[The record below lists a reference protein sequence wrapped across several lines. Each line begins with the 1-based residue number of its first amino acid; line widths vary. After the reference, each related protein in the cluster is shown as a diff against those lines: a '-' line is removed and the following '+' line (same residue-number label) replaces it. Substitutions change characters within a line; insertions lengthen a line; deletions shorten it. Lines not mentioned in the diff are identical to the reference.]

1 MHFAWVS
8 LSKQCDF
15 IAACTVGCR
24 VFISMQNRRFS
35 TCQEIKMQEK
45 LWSSNK
51 NTNGFSCYS
60 ESAAF
65 ILDASGFVARA
76 KESFI
81 FYLLRF
87 GSRSFFFFSKVVCSS
102 KRQIL
107 ISKAPAESFPS
118 APSVSA
124 SQTDWK
130 WFCFHQQGGSTSSSS
145 KSRIFNED
153 SPLANQTAF
162 DVIMS
167 NN

>member
-1 MHFAWVS
+1 M
-8 LSKQCDF
+8 
-15 IAACTVGCR
+15 TVVEQTVWLYRTVHCGCR
-24 VFISMQNRRFS
+24 VFISMLNRSLS
-35 TCQEIKMQEK
+35 TCLEIKMQEK
-45 LWSSNK
+45 LWSNNK

-60 ESAAF
+60 DSAALSLMQVDLLQGQRNPLF
-65 ILDASGFVARA
+65 SICWDLDPV
-76 KESFI
+76 
-81 FYLLRF
+81 L
-87 GSRSFFFFSKVVCSS
+87 FFFSKVVCSS

-107 ISKAPAESFPS
+107 ISKGSGWKFPFRTICLY
-118 APSVSA
+118 V

-130 WFCFHQQGGSTSSSS
+130 WFCFHQQSSSTSASS